1 MKSTKGRDYQW
12 AGLAEEKWIKD
23 EDASRAANIA
33 HVKQINNATM
43 APLMNSELVQAG
55 VPISVL
61 QEMGGWGDG
70 NLSRWFGVMRTWHQ
84 TI

>member
-1 MKSTKGRDYQW
+1 MKT
-12 AGLAEEKWIKD
+12 LA
-23 EDASRAANIA
+23 ALANIA

-70 NLSRWFGVMRTWHQ
+70 GMGIYRDGSALCALGTKPFN
-84 TI
+84 